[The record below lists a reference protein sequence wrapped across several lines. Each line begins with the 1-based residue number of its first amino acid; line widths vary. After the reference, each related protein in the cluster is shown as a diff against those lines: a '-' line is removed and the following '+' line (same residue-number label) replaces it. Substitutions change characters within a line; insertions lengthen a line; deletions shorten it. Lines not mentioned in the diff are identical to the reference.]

1 MNTEYKRTESS
12 PALDGRLS
20 DPGDR
25 QYNAPW
31 EHAFERVLGPFEEF
45 IHNQTTAGMLLM
57 VCALIALV
65 LANSPLAGPYLHV
78 LHTPMGFGV
87 GDWSLELSLHHWIN
101 DGLMA
106 LFFFVMGLEIKR
118 EILVGELAT
127 PRQAALPIIAAIGGM
142 LVPALIY
149 MIVNPGGAAAQGWG
163 VPMATDIAF
172 AVGALVLL
180 GSRIPQALIV
190 FLVAL
195 AIVDDLGAVVVIALF
210 YTDTIVLPAL
220 AAAGAF
226 LAALIVMNLGGVRR
240 PLPYFVLG
248 LLLWLAMLKSGVHA
262 TIAGVL
268 LAFTIPARAR
278 YDPLRFHAHVMDLMQ
293 RFALAVQ
300 RDANIL
306 VNDKLHAIVQSLE
319 RGAEGVETPM
329 QRLQHLF
336 HQPVALLVIPVFAL
350 ANAGVQIPFESLG
363 DALRQPVTLGVIL
376 GLVLGKFVGI
386 AGSAWL
392 ALQLGVGQL
401 PAGTRFVQVAGVAL
415 LGGIGFTM
423 SIFIAELGFA
433 AHPEMLVQAKIGIL
447 CASLCA
453 GVLGYVWLLAASRAK
468 Q

>member
-1 MNTEYKRTESS
+1 
-12 PALDGRLS
+12 
-20 DPGDR
+20 
-25 QYNAPW
+25 
-31 EHAFERVLGPFEEF
+31 
-45 IHNQTTAGMLLM
+45 
-57 VCALIALV
+57 
-65 LANSPLAGPYLHV
+65 
-78 LHTPMGFGV
+78 
-87 GDWSLELSLHHWIN
+87 
-101 DGLMA
+101 
-106 LFFFVMGLEIKR
+106 
-118 EILVGELAT
+118 
-127 PRQAALPIIAAIGGM
+127 
-142 LVPALIY
+142 
-149 MIVNPGGAAAQGWG
+149 
-163 VPMATDIAF
+163 
-172 AVGALVLL
+172 
-180 GSRIPQALIV
+180 V

>member
-1 MNTEYKRTESS
+1 MNMETPRSDAG
-12 PALDGRLS
+12 PALNKRLS
-20 DPGDR
+20 DPADR
-25 QYNAPW
+25 HYNAPW

-45 IHNQTTAGMLLM
+45 IHNQTTAGALLM
-57 VCALIALV
+57 VCALAALA
-65 LANSPLAGPYLHV
+65 LANSPLAEPYLHL
-78 LHTPMGFGV
+78 LHTPMGVGV
-87 GDWSLELSLHHWIN
+87 GSWSLQMSLHHWIN

-127 PRQAALPIIAAIGGM
+127 PKQAALPIIAAIGGM

-149 MIVNPGGAAAQGWG
+149 SGINPEGASAQGWG

-180 GSRIPQALIV
+180 GARIPQALIV

-220 AAAGAF
+220 AAAGVL
-226 LAALIVMNLGGVRR
+226 LAALVVMNMGGVRR

-248 LLLWLAMLKSGVHA
+248 VLLWLAMLKSGVHA

-268 LAFTIPARAR
+268 LAFTIPARPR

-293 RFALAVQ
+293 RFALAMQ

-306 VNDKLHAIVQSLE
+306 VNDKLHAIVQNLE

-336 HQPVALLVIPVFAL
+336 HQPVALLVIPIFAL

-363 DALRQPVTLGVIL
+363 DALRQSVTLGVIL

-392 ALQLGVGQL
+392 ALRLGVGQL

-453 GVLGYVWLLAASRAK
+453 GVLGYVWLLLASRAA